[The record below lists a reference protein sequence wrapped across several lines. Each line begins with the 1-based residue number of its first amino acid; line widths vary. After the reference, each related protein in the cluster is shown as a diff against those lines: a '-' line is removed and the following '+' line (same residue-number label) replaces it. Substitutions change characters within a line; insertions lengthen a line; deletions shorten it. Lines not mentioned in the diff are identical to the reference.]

1 MPLALRSPVWV
12 ILATLRRRSP
22 QTTKGF
28 SLLETV
34 VAMVIIMILG
44 GIAAPGFLR
53 FQDQRRVNQA
63 QYLVYQAL
71 RSTQREAMEKR
82 QQQQFSLRDRQGQLE
97 WAHHPTSVGPSQV
110 KLWQPLTPGVSLAK
124 EDNTLTLKEGVYYV
138 HFDFRGDVKT
148 RLGTITLVGSGGRL
162 SHRCVI
168 VSTLIGALRQGEGH
182 NKANGDRYCY

>member
-1 MPLALRSPVWV
+1 
-12 ILATLRRRSP
+12 
-22 QTTKGF
+22 
-28 SLLETV
+28 
-34 VAMVIIMILG
+34 
-44 GIAAPGFLR
+44 
-53 FQDQRRVNQA
+53 
-63 QYLVYQAL
+63 
-71 RSTQREAMEKR
+71 MEKR

-138 HFDFRGDVKT
+138 RFDFRGDVKSS
-148 RLGTITLVGSGGRL
+148 LGTITLVGSRGRL